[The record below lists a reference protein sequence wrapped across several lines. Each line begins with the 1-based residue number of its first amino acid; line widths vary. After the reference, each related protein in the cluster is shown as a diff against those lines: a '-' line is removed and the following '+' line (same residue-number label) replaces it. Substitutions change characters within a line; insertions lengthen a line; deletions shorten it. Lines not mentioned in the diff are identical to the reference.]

1 MPVIKCDVWIL
12 VKDFS
17 GEGND
22 ESKGL
27 SDDSDDLKKSIS
39 DNFDCF
45 SIGYL
50 SNKVIVGTMTKG
62 KVNLEILLF
71 FFCFF
76 TSAYKLK

>member
-27 SDDSDDLKKSIS
+27 SDDSDDLNKSIS
-39 DNFDCF
+39 DNFDRF

-50 SNKVIVGTMTKG
+50 SNKVIVGTMTEG
-62 KVNLEILLF
+62 KVNPRNFALFFLLF
-71 FFCFF
+71 HFC
-76 TSAYKLK
+76 L